1 MTNNTY
7 RSKWKTVLA
16 LFMTAILMLST
27 TACGESAAGPES
39 TASSGK
45 TEEKTEDGPPPA
57 LAAEVDLPEEV
68 RTMVYPIWALLVTA
82 SKDHLLYYG
91 YPDNAKD
98 DNADAFYEPMSILA
112 SLIEE
117 KTDLGDGQKTED
129 GSFKVS
135 EEAFARYAT
144 ALFNSFGTQEI
155 EAPELPED
163 DSYAIMNDE
172 DLYPYIFTEADLT
185 GYEAVVIACTKDES
199 NDGYELTAELRD
211 SSNNTVLYEATL
223 RMIPSSFEGNEEMEV
238 FSYSISDITD
248 EIDYKLEKEP
258 EKQEED
264 SSGIEENGTEAESLD
279 SGEGSE
285 KTEEDA
291 ADEGTEDLLE
301 NPDLTTSDPSG
312 EIDREEADARAREY
326 SGQKDP
332 SYQGKE
338 NLEGQEYYNYTY
350 SDEEGGS
357 HNVLVPTDGSDPI
370 GGKEND
376 DGTWSFD
383 Q

>member
-1 MTNNTY
+1 MTDKTH
-7 RSKWKTVLA
+7 RRKWKA
-16 LFMTAILMLST
+16 IMAFFMTAILILSVA
-27 TACGESAAGPES
+27 ACGKPSPGPES
-39 TASSGK
+39 TTSSGK
-45 TEEKTEDGPPPA
+45 AEEKTESGPPPA

-68 RTMVYPIWALLVTA
+68 RTMVYPIWALMVAA
-82 SKDHLLYYG
+82 SKDRLPYYG

-98 DNADAFYEPMSILA
+98 DYADAFYEPMSILTT
-112 SLIEE
+112 LVEE
-117 KTDLGDGQKTED
+117 KTEFGDGQKTED
-129 GSFKVS
+129 GRFKVS

-144 ALFNSFGTQEI
+144 ALFNSFGMQEI
-155 EAPELPED
+155 EAPELPDD
-163 DSYAIMNDE
+163 DSYAVMNDE
-172 DLYPYIFTEADLT
+172 DLYPYIFSEADLT
-185 GYEAVVIACTKDES
+185 GYKVAVISCSKDES
-199 NDGYELTAELRD
+199 SDGYELTAELRD
-211 SSNNTVLYEATL
+211 SLHKTVLYEATF
-223 RMIPSSFEGNEEMEV
+223 RMIPSSFEGNEEKEV
-238 FSYSISDITD
+238 FSYSICDITD
-248 EIDYKLEKEP
+248 EIDYNLEKEL
-258 EKQEED
+258 EKQGED
-264 SSGIEENGTEAESLD
+264 STGIEENGTEAESLD
-279 SGEGSE
+279 SGKDSE
-285 KTEEDA
+285 NTEDDA

-301 NPDLTTSDPSG
+301 NPDLTMTDPAR
-312 EIDREEADARAREY
+312 EIDREEADAKARDY